1 MHPDTATL
9 LAYRDRQLSAV
20 AQREIQLHIAGCARC
35 SAALERLSK
44 EWEHI
49 LAEDAAFRRLCAP
62 PRDGLDRVLSAI
74 RERGR
79 AASSTE
85 SELKQKIVEQLE
97 VYFGSRIWAVLG
109 GGPASEQGTDLL
121 AKAEPLLTTFI
132 GRRAAA
138 AVVAE
143 IHKGA
148 DPRACLDA
156 GVM

>member
-9 LAYRDRQLSAV
+9 LAYRDRQLGEV
-20 AQREIQLHIAGCARC
+20 AQHDTKLHIASCARC
-35 SAALERLSK
+35 AAKLERLSK
-44 EWEHI
+44 EWERI
-49 LAEDAAFRRLCAP
+49 LAEDAVLRRLCAP
-62 PRDGLDRVLSAI
+62 PPDGLSRVLSAI

-79 AASSTE
+79 AEGSPE
-85 SELKQKIVEQLE
+85 SELKQKIIEQLE
-97 VYFGSRIWAVLG
+97 VYFGSRVSAVLG
-109 GGPASEQGTDLL
+109 AEPASEQGADLL

-143 IHKGA
+143 IHKGI

-156 GVM
+156 GVV

>member
-1 MHPDTATL
+1 MHPDITTL
-9 LAYRDRQLSAV
+9 LAYRDRQLEDV
-20 AQREIQLHIAGCARC
+20 AQHKIQLHVAGCARC
-35 SAALERLSK
+35 AAKLERLSK
-44 EWEHI
+44 EWDHI
-49 LAEDAAFRRLCAP
+49 LAADSALRRLCAP
-62 PRDGLDRVLSAI
+62 PPDGLARVLSAI
-74 RERGR
+74 RER
-79 AASSTE
+79 AARSTE
-85 SELKQKIVEQLE
+85 SELKQKVVEQLE

-143 IHKGA
+143 IHKGV
-148 DPRACLDA
+148 DPGACLNA